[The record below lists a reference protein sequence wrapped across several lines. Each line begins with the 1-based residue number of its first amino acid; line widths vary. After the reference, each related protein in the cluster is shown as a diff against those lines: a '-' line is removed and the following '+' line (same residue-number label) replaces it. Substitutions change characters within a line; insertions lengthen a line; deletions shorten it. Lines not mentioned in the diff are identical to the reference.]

1 MNFPIIVKYR
11 IIGQCVDC
19 KCKKKKEKNKV
30 KVKLMY
36 AR

>member
-19 KCKKKKEKNKV
+19 KCEKKEKNKL